1 MVFHISLKNE
11 TTGLMTF
18 PLNHSPTVENS
29 SQIAFQ
35 LSFTTTT
42 IVATAATIAPTI
54 TAGNAATPANIAP
67 IVANATPI
75 TIKISFT
82 QLNPS
87 FSILTKFTIDKIVPA
102 IAEKAEPIVANRS
115 TAPVP
120 NAAVIASPK
129 LKPLN
134 NPSMSNPRLVDNEA
148 KIVLNACIIAVP
160 MPAPSTSSN
169 PIFEAIACAIAF
181 DNDFPIKA
189 RAAEPNFNEIIFFIS
204 NVPTII
210 STVLMSKLLKKSVIP
225 LSMSFRDKFLASVI
239 SAVYIPC
246 THALI
251 VFASN
256 AKSKFSKNPLMPL
269 AIDKPKLVQSN
280 VVPNELRKCKAVF
293 SEPAIVAP
301 KS

>member
-1 MVFHISLKNE
+1 
-11 TTGLMTF
+11 MTF

-42 IVATAATIAPTI
+42 IVATAAAIAPTI

-87 FSILTKFTIDKIVPA
+87 FNILTKFTIDKIVPA
-102 IAEKAEPIVANRS
+102 IVEKAEPIVANRS

-134 NPSMSNPRLVDNEA
+134 NPSMSNP
-148 KIVLNACIIAVP
+148 
-160 MPAPSTSSN
+160 
-169 PIFEAIACAIAF
+169 IFEAIACAIAF

-189 RAAEPNFNEIIFFIS
+189 SATEPNFSEIIFLS
-204 NVPTII
+204 A
-210 STVLMSKLLKKSVIP
+210 MYQLLSQQ
-225 LSMSFRDKFLASVI
+225 F
-239 SAVYIPC
+239 
-246 THALI
+246 
-251 VFASN
+251 
-256 AKSKFSKNPLMPL
+256 
-269 AIDKPKLVQSN
+269 
-280 VVPNELRKCKAVF
+280 
-293 SEPAIVAP
+293 
-301 KS
+301 